1 MRKTIFIFIFLVIVW
16 SLNLRSQSASGAGA
30 VSFNA
35 SGGELIGQFYGHRDF
50 LQQFEIA
57 KKIAELHDPTL
68 LRQLEPLL
76 TDEDRHVRGNAA
88 FVFAASGDE
97 HGFDVL
103 YSILKDRTSD
113 RPEGQGVPGGNWSV
127 RAQILSDQYYTVHL
141 IGLLKDSRAVTVLVP
156 LLKDREIS
164 YKVAWALGEIGD
176 RTTIPSL
183 IDALNDP
190 NPDVRVHSIFA
201 LEKLNAKEAL
211 TQLKALTQDSDAIHF
226 DGLGTVGEAATAAIA
241 KIYAKQ

>member
-1 MRKTIFIFIFLVIVW
+1 MRKTIFIFSVIVW
-16 SLNLRSQSASGAGA
+16 CLNLRSQSTSGTGA

-57 KKIAELHDPTL
+57 KKIAELHDPRL
-68 LRQLEPLL
+68 LPQLVPLL

-97 HGFDVL
+97 HGFDVI

-127 RAQILSDQYYTVHL
+127 RAQVRSDRYYAAHL
-141 IGLLKDSRAVTVLVP
+141 LGDLKDSRVLPTLIP
-156 LLKDREIS
+156 LLRDEDVSWI
-164 YKVAWALGEIGD
+164 VPWALGQIGD
-176 RTTIPSL
+176 PNAIPPL
-183 IDALNDP
+183 LELLADP
-190 NPDVRVHSIFA
+190 SPDLRVLSIYA
-201 LEKLNAKEAL
+201 LEKLKAKEAL
-211 TQLKALTQDSDAIHF
+211 PRLKALTQDGETIHF

-241 KIYAKQ
+241 KLNSMQ